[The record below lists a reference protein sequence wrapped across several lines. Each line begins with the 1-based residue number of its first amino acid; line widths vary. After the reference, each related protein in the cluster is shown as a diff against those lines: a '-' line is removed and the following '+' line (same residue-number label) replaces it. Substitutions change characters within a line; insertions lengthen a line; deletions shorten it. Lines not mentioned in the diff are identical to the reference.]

1 MKTSIVILTAAMLLS
16 GCSLFYDAPR
26 IDADYG
32 QAQAKTWENQVAFT
46 DYRYAGTTPE
56 GLGGIPSEQI
66 MKVYNQSFG
75 EKTKKQ
81 EVFNLDLTG
90 GNGSM

>member
-1 MKTSIVILTAAMLLS
+1 MKTSMLIIAAALLLS

-26 IDADYG
+26 IDADFG
-32 QAQAKTWENQVAFT
+32 QAQAKTWESQIAFT
-46 DYRYAGTTPE
+46 DYRYAGVTPL
-56 GLGGIPSEQI
+56 GLGGIPAEQI

-75 EKTKKQ
+75 EKSEKQ

-90 GNGSM
+90 GGSM

>member
-1 MKTSIVILTAAMLLS
+1 MKTFITIVTAALLLS
-16 GCSLFYDAPR
+16 GCSVFYDAPR

-32 QAQAKTWENQVAFT
+32 QAQDKSWSAQVAYT
-46 DYRYAGTTPE
+46 DYRYAGTIPE
-56 GLGGIPSEQI
+56 GLGGIPSEQT

-75 EKTKKQ
+75 EKSEKQ

-90 GNGSM
+90 GGSN

>member
-1 MKTSIVILTAAMLLS
+1 MKTSHVIIITAALLLS

-32 QAQAKTWENQVAFT
+32 QAQTKAWDNQVAFA
-46 DYRYAGTTPE
+46 DYRYARTIPE

-75 EKTKKQ
+75 EKSTKE

-90 GNGSM
+90 GSSM

>member
-1 MKTSIVILTAAMLLS
+1 MKTLIVITAAAMLLS

-32 QAQAKTWENQVAFT
+32 QAQAKTWERQVAIT
-46 DYRYAGTTPE
+46 DYRYAGMTPE
-56 GLGGIPSEQI
+56 GLGGIPAEQI

-75 EKTKKQ
+75 EKPEKE
-81 EVFNLDLTG
+81 EVFDLGITG
-90 GNGSM
+90 GGSM

>member
-1 MKTSIVILTAAMLLS
+1 MKTSIIIVTITMLLS
-16 GCSLFYDAPR
+16 GCSLFYDVPR
-26 IDADYG
+26 IDAEYG
-32 QAQAKTWENQVAFT
+32 QAQTKSWESQVAFT

-75 EKTKKQ
+75 EKSKK
-81 EVFNLDLTG
+81 EDVFNLDLTG
-90 GNGSM
+90 GGSM

>member
-1 MKTSIVILTAAMLLS
+1 MKTYLLIAAAMFLS

-32 QAQAKTWENQVAFT
+32 QAQAQAWDSQMAVT
-46 DYRYAGTTPE
+46 DYRYAESTPE
-56 GLGGIPSEQI
+56 GLGGIPSEQV

-75 EKTKKQ
+75 KKSKI
-81 EVFNLDLTG
+81 EDIFSLGVTG
-90 GNGSM
+90 RR

>member
-1 MKTSIVILTAAMLLS
+1 MKTLVIITATLLLA

-26 IDADYG
+26 IDADHG
-32 QAQAKTWENQVAFT
+32 LAQAKTWDRQVAFA
-46 DYRYAGTTPE
+46 DYRYARTLPE
-56 GLGGIPSEQI
+56 GLGGIPAEQI

-75 EKTKKQ
+75 EKPEKA

-90 GNGSM
+90 GGGM

>member
-1 MKTSIVILTAAMLLS
+1 MKTLILIVIAMLLS

-26 IDADYG
+26 IDAVYG
-32 QAQAKTWENQVAFT
+32 QAQAEAWDKQVAFT
-46 DYRYAGTTPE
+46 DYRYAGSTPE

-75 EKTKKQ
+75 EKSKKAD
-81 EVFNLDLTG
+81 VYNLDLTG
-90 GNGSM
+90 GKSM